1 MKTLR
6 EVLAEAKEKNIA
18 IGHFNISN
26 LEGLWAIFRAAQKL
40 QVPVIIGLSEGERDF
55 VGLPQAVALVKSIRE
70 EFDYPIFL
78 NADHTYSVERVEE
91 AAKAGFDAVIYDGAK
106 LPLLEN
112 IKNTKEAVAKAKAV
126 SPNILVEAELGY
138 IGSSS
143 KILEA
148 ADVEAMHAELE
159 KNLTTMEDAKRFV
172 AETGV
177 DLFAP
182 AVGNL
187 HGKIANMPNPRL
199 YIDHIKAI
207 SEAVPVPLV
216 LHGGSGIIDEDFTN
230 AISAGIRI
238 IHINT
243 EIREAYRDALKNSLL
258 TGDAHE
264 VAPYKI
270 MKPAVEAMEAVVEK
284 RLKLFSRM

>member
-1 MKTLR
+1 M
-6 EVLAEAKEKNIA
+6 AEAKEKNIA

-106 LPLLEN
+106 LPLEEN
-112 IKNTKEAVAKAKAV
+112 IKNTKEAVAKAKAA

-159 KNLTTMEDAKRFV
+159 KNLTRVEDAKRFV

-182 AVGNL
+182 AVGNI

-199 YIDHIKAI
+199 YIDHIKNI

-230 AISAGIRI
+230 AILSGIRI
-238 IHINT
+238 VHINT

-270 MKPAVEAMEAVVEK
+270 MKPAVEAMEQVVEK

>member
-26 LEGLWAIFRAAQKL
+26 IEGLWAIFKAAQKL
-40 QVPVIIGLSEGERDF
+40 QLPVIIGVSEGERDF
-55 VGLPQAVALVKSIRE
+55 VGVPQAVALVKSIRE
-70 EFDYPIFL
+70 QFDYPIFL
-78 NADHTYSVERVEE
+78 NADHTYTVERVEE

-112 IKNTKEAVAKAKAV
+112 IKNTKEAVEKAKAIN
-126 SPNILVEAELGY
+126 PNILVEAELGY

-148 ADVEAMHAELE
+148 SDVEAMHAELE
-159 KNLTTMEDAKRFV
+159 KNLTTVEDAKRFV
-172 AETGV
+172 IETGI

-199 YIDHIKAI
+199 YIDHIKNI
-207 SEAVPVPLV
+207 SEAVGKPLV
-216 LHGGSGIIDEDFTN
+216 LHGGSGIVDEDFTN

-238 IHINT
+238 VHINT

-258 TGDAHE
+258 TGDSHE

-270 MKPAVEAMEAVVEK
+270 MKPAVEAMEVVVEK
-284 RLKLFSRM
+284 RLKLFSKM